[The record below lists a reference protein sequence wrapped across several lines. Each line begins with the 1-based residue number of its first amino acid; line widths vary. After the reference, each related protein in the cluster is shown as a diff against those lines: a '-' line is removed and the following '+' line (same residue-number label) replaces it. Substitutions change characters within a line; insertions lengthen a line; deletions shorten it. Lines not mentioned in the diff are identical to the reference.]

1 MSRREWKQRRRAEL
15 YGEQDGLCF
24 WCEEPMV
31 LLLRYP
37 IDGRLKPN
45 VCTIDHLRDRD
56 NPRRHEQPK
65 GGERRLVAACSGCNQ
80 TRDQARMRVN
90 AHLRQEMRA

>member
-1 MSRREWKQRRRAEL
+1 MRSSRRDWNQRRRAVL

-37 IDGRLKPN
+37 TDGRIAGN
-45 VCTIDHLRDRD
+45 VCTLDHLRDRD
-56 NPRRHEQPK
+56 NPKRQEPVRGDQ
-65 GGERRLVAACSGCNQ
+65 RLVAACCACNHQ
-80 TRDQARMRVN
+80 RDRSRQIVNSREAR
-90 AHLRQEMRA
+90 A